1 MIDLFFASNLLPS
14 AITPSVNG
22 KLDYSVKWAN
32 QIMSERIMLTY
43 DFDTNKIGVWKDGI
57 FIREI

>member
-1 MIDLFFASNLLPS
+1 M
-14 AITPSVNG
+14 TTSVNG
-22 KLDYSVKWAN
+22 KLNSMVKWAAPEA
-32 QIMSERIMLTY
+32 SKRLLLTY